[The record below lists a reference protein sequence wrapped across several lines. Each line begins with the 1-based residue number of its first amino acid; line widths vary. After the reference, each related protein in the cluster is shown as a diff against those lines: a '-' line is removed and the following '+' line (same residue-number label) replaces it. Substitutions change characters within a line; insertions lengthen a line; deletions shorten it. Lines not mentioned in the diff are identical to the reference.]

1 MCGDTAPVPIVFRI
15 NHDSQPMRRCAKDW
29 QVETFSSAAEFL
41 SRPRSLVPNCL
52 ILDVGLPN
60 DDGFALQDRLASD
73 RPETAII
80 FTARRDEIPAAV
92 RAMKAGAI
100 DFLIEPVAEQTLIA
114 AIQEALRCSRMIL
127 EERARVRE
135 LHAKYATLSCRE
147 RQVMALV
154 VKGLLNK
161 QVGSHLGI
169 SVITVKAHRGRVMQK
184 MGAPTFAALV
194 RMAAKLGLA
203 PEKLEPR
210 RRIQPA
216 QFVPL
221 VRSGAGFSLHG

>member
-1 MCGDTAPVPIVFRI
+1 MSGDTAPVPIVFTI
-15 NHDSQPMRRCAKDW
+15 NHDNRPMHHCAKDW

-41 SRPRSLVPNCL
+41 SRPRSMVPNCL
-52 ILDVGLPN
+52 ILDVGFPN
-60 DDGFALQDRLASD
+60 DDGFALQDRLAID

-114 AIQEALRCSRMIL
+114 AIQEGFRCSRTIL
-127 EERARVRE
+127 EEQARVCELRAR
-135 LHAKYATLSCRE
+135 YATLSSRE

-161 QVGSHLGI
+161 QVGSELGI

-184 MGAPTFAALV
+184 MDAPTFAALV

-203 PEKLEPR
+203 PEKLGPQR
-210 RRIQPA
+210 LIQPA

-221 VRSGAGFSLHG
+221 VRSGAGLSLHG